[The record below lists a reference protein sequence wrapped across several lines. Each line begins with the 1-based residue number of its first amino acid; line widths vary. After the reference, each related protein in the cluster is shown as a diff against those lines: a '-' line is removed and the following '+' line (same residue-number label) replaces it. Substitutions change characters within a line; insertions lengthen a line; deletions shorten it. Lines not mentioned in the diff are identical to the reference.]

1 MERTY
6 ITEQQI
12 ELLKDAYESTLGTS
26 NYTKYSCEWHFK
38 SKKTGKWK
46 FSIHSSPCPY
56 KKAYFKKVRDELYL
70 YNEDGDE
77 RTLLNDDCK
86 ELLDIK

>member
-12 ELLKDAYESTLGTS
+12 ELLRDAYESTLGTS

-46 FSIHSSPCPY
+46 FSIYGSPCPY

-70 YNEDGDE
+70 YSEDDE
-77 RTLLNDDCK
+77 RTLLNEACK

>member
-12 ELLKDAYESTLGTS
+12 ELLRDAYKSTLGTS
-26 NYTKYSCEWHFK
+26 NYTKYSCEWSFK

-46 FSIHSSPCPY
+46 FSIYASPCPY
-56 KKAYFKKVRDELYL
+56 NKAYFKKVRGGLYL

-77 RTLLNDDCK
+77 RILLNDACK